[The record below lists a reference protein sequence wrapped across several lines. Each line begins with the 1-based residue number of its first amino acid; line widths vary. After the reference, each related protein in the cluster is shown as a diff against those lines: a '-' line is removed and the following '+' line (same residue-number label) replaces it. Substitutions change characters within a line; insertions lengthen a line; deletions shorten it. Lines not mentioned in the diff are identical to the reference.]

1 MVTFKLLVRDV
12 QSDLSLRWVLIA
24 TCAFCLTDVQS
35 DLNIQREYMITC
47 SLVLRVYAV

>member
-12 QSDLSLRWVLIA
+12 QSDLSLRLVIV

-35 DLNIQREYMITC
+35 DLNIQREHMITC